1 MTFMAALFF
10 VSCEQDNINDE
21 YSSPSAQAK
30 SVNVLAADC
39 TAVTGSAVVNR
50 TGTNT
55 GDYCAWTPTTK
66 TIGSIQVDFEG
77 IYGSGIRVKT
87 SGWFMGTVS
96 ATYTC
101 AGGWDDSAVTVKNA
115 SSANIGVDPACGSFI
130 PQNVVGAIGSAY
142 GSNFGNVGY
151 YTYNS
156 TTHAITI
163 TRKVV
168 IWKDT
173 TTSYPAGNSNPSNA
187 TEAYLL
193 QITSIV
199 PTHGATV
206 YGTINYSYTKIL

>member
-10 VSCEQDNINDE
+10 VSCEQDNVNDE

-30 SVNVLAADC
+30 SALAADC
-39 TAVTGSAVVNR
+39 TAVTGSAIVNR
-50 TGTNT
+50 TGTST

-77 IYGSGIRVKT
+77 IYGSGVRVKT
-87 SGWFMGTVS
+87 AGWFMGTVS
-96 ATYTC
+96 STFTC
-101 AGGWDDSAVTVKNA
+101 AGGWDDSAVTSKNA
-115 SSANIGVDPACGSFI
+115 SSANIGVDPSCGSFI
-130 PQNVVGAIGSAY
+130 PQNVIGAIGSAY

-151 YTYNS
+151 YTYNA

-168 IWKDT
+168 IWKDAT
-173 TTSYPAGNSNPSNA
+173 ATYPTGNSNPANA

-193 QITSIV
+193 QINSIV
-199 PTHGATV
+199 PTHGASV